1 MKINIFLQIG
11 NTEIKI
17 SNTMTVVRFGVSLEK
32 GLLDALDKFAE
43 ENHFKSRSQA
53 LRHLISNNL
62 TEKKWESNEIVA
74 GAVSLVYDHHK
85 RDLLS
90 NLADLQHD
98 FHDVILSNIHFHI
111 DHDNCLEIIAIK
123 GESSRLKELA
133 NRLIG
138 LKGIQQGKLTT
149 SSI

>member
-1 MKINIFLQIG
+1 
-11 NTEIKI
+11 
-17 SNTMTVVRFGVSLEK
+17 MTVVRFGVSLEK

-43 ENHFKSRSQA
+43 ENHFKNRSQA

-90 NLADLQHD
+90 NLTDLQHD

>member
-1 MKINIFLQIG
+1 
-11 NTEIKI
+11 
-17 SNTMTVVRFGVSLEK
+17 MTVVRFGVSLEK
-32 GLLDALDKFAE
+32 GLLDALDKFVE
-43 ENHFKSRSQA
+43 ENHFKNRSQA
-53 LRHLISNNL
+53 IRHLISNNL